1 MPIYGIKVELSNRL
15 WRSIDSSI
23 RQHVMR
29 SCYILD
35 TSSLLTKRREDTMA
49 RSLLPDDFQQFVPL
63 WSTGDGNCLFNC
75 TSITLHGDEKLA
87 GLLQLLVT
95 CELLAH
101 SEFYA
106 NHPQLMP
113 ESPFPLYNPRPPMR
127 GFASLTGNTLPMRN
141 VTDGLDHARIFICK

>member
-1 MPIYGIKVELSNRL
+1 MPIYGIKVNRM
-15 WRSIDSSI
+15 WCSIDSSI

-35 TSSLLTKRREDTMA
+35 TSSLLAKRREDTVA

-63 WSTGDGNCLFNC
+63 WSTGDGNCLFNS

-87 GLLQLLVT
+87 GLLRLLVT
-95 CELLAH
+95 CELLTH

-106 NHPQLMP
+106 NHPQLKEM
-113 ESPFPLYNPRPPMR
+113 
-127 GFASLTGNTLPMRN
+127 TGTEAAYALNNLI
-141 VTDGLDHARIFICK
+141 V